1 MPLKTFQDEPTQMNL
16 TPMLDVV
23 FNLIIFFMVATRF
36 AQFERKIDVQVPRVA
51 AAGALNPAPA
61 RRIINVYQDG
71 QVTLDGQTVTLDQ
84 LTAGLA
90 ATSKQSGDAGVVVRG
105 DGQGT
110 FQNIAA
116 VLNACRQA
124 GVSDLG
130 ISVRL
135 AEKSKGPA
143 R

>member
-1 MPLKTFQDEPTQMNL
+1 MPLKTFPDEPTQMNL

-36 AQFERKIDVQVPRVA
+36 SQFERKIDVRVPRVA
-51 AAGALNPAPA
+51 PAGALNPAPA
-61 RRIINVYQDG
+61 KRIINVYQDG
-71 QVTLDGQTVTLDQ
+71 QITLEGQTVTLDQ
-84 LTAGLA
+84 LTAELA
-90 ATSKQSGDAGVVVRG
+90 AASQRSRDLGVVVRG
-105 DGQGT
+105 DGQGA

-135 AEKSKGPA
+135 AEKNKA
-143 R
+143 ATR

>member
-1 MPLKTFQDEPTQMNL
+1 MPLKTFQDEPTQINL

-36 AQFERKIDVQVPRVA
+36 SQFERKIDVQVPRVA

-61 RRIINVYQDG
+61 KRVINVYQDG
-71 QVTLDGQTVTLDQ
+71 EVTLDGQTLTLDQ
-84 LTAGLA
+84 LTAELA
-90 ATSKQSGDAGVVVRG
+90 AAGQRSGDLGVVLRG
-105 DGQGT
+105 DGQGA

-135 AEKSKGPA
+135 AEKSK